1 MSDSFVSNR
10 SVHMDTENCPGDTFV
25 EGSLQDGDRS
35 RNVLDD
41 LHQVQVNRS
50 NKLKKPFS
58 SPLKCP
64 IEHTPRSRTQHPK
77 SSPLRSS
84 HPSSPESPIRGH
96 RGAHNP
102 SNGHRGIVN
111 SRNKYDQLSSM
122 RLQYRQQKL
131 QMQRN
136 RTFDR
141 QSGEDQKNDILQQAD
156 GLDVDIDT
164 LIEEER
170 DLEDDEYIRQ
180 YENELDEFELEQELE
195 IAELMDQLD
204 IQT

>member
-1 MSDSFVSNR
+1 MSGSSVSNRGACLDAENCSGDSFV
-10 SVHMDTENCPGDTFV
+10 DGA
-25 EGSLQDGDRS
+25 LQDVS

-41 LHQVQVNRS
+41 LHQVQINRS
-50 NKLKKPFS
+50 NRLKKPFS
-58 SPLKCP
+58 SPLQCP
-64 IEHTPRSRTQHPK
+64 VEYTPRSQTRDPK
-77 SSPLRSS
+77 SPSLRSS
-84 HPSSPESPIRGH
+84 HPSSPHSPIRGH
-96 RGAHNP
+96 RGAHN
-102 SNGHRGIVN
+102 SSSTGHRGIVN
-111 SRNKYDQLSSM
+111 SRNVYDQLSSM

-141 QSGEDQKNDILQQAD
+141 QSGEDQKNDLLQQTVD
-156 GLDVDIDT
+156 LDVDIET

-170 DLEDDEYIRQ
+170 DLEHDQYIRQ